1 MRTLNSHSCLGK
13 TPIIRDKIT
22 LIMITRTGSHSN
34 QSPRISIDTR
44 DRSALT
50 LLLSSSQAP
59 QRPLMLQ
66 KRRSHHFL
74 ITSDSFKGVGDRKS
88 YATAVTITTYIVL
101 SPKTRRCIQFRS
113 VEVLLRAYA
122 LHEFPSLSFSTE
134 SSLLSLPSQTPSST
148 EEALQSIS
156 TACRIRFEF
165 ISLVFFKNFCLF
177 GCLENAEMKGN

>member
-88 YATAVTITTYIVL
+88 YYCCHDNHLHCFIPEDAPVHPVQKCRSTPSGLCPSRVSLAVFLHRIL
-101 SPKTRRCIQFRS
+101 SPFPPFANSFIHRR
-113 VEVLLRAYA
+113 
-122 LHEFPSLSFSTE
+122 SLAVY
-134 SSLLSLPSQTPSST
+134 LYRLPHQ
-148 EEALQSIS
+148 
-156 TACRIRFEF
+156 
-165 ISLVFFKNFCLF
+165 V
-177 GCLENAEMKGN
+177 